1 MAISMGFT
9 ASLSDVVSKDQYFRE
24 LQTGGTTTE
33 NYPQTNPLQY
43 LQSTYILVSS
53 AGDIVYENA
62 LGEAQYIPGAGE
74 GLYPIAATRILS
86 SGVVNG
92 SNRTTTGVVSAWF
105 GDYKY

>member
-9 ASLSDVVSKDQYFRE
+9 ASLSDVVTVDQYFQDI
-24 LQTGGTTTE
+24 QTGGLTTE
-33 NYPQTNPLQY
+33 NFPQTNSNQY
-43 LQSTYILVSS
+43 LQSTYILVST

-74 GLYPIAATRILS
+74 GLYPIAAIRILS

-92 SNRTTTGVVSAWF
+92 SNRSTTGVVSAWF
-105 GDYKY
+105 GEYKY